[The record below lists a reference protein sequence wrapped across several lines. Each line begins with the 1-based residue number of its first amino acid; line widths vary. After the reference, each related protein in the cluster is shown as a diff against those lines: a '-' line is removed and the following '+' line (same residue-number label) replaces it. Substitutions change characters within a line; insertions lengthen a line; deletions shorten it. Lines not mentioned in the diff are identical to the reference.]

1 MAATIATDEAG
12 TDMALALFERHQ
24 REIYA
29 YLLRMVE
36 DPMWA
41 EDLVQEAFLRALRH
55 RQDLVAVENR
65 RAWLYRVATNVALNA
80 IKCRNRFAW
89 LPWRAAGERASPEP
103 DLAEAALGRGALE
116 QALGALP
123 VALRAPL
130 LLYGHY
136 GLRVAE
142 VAQALG
148 ITVGAAKM
156 RLYRARKALR
166 SAYERGDLP

>member
-1 MAATIATDEAG
+1 MAITVATDGAG
-12 TDMALALFERHQ
+12 TDAVLALFDAHQ

-29 YLLRMVE
+29 YLLRMVG

-55 RQDLVAVENR
+55 RGDLAALENP

-80 IKCRNRFAW
+80 IKRRNRFAW
-89 LPWRAAGERASPEP
+89 LPWREAEARAAPEP
-103 DLAEAALGRGALE
+103 DLADAALGRGALE

-136 GLRVAE
+136 GLSVAE

-148 ITVGAAKM
+148 ISVGAAKM
-156 RLYRARKALR
+156 RLHRARQALR
-166 SAYERGDLP
+166 PAYERGDLP